1 MDPIGIIIRKI
12 IIIVDWLSKS
22 ALVGVILGFFLRYL
36 LERIEKAKLKVMEE
50 PKEEPFRSSKRIVF
64 RVRHVGGSLPAT
76 NAICYLD
83 VSANEPLSKFLIPKD
98 NGCIL
103 GLCKKCEY
111 TYYLVS
117 REEKEIKSEPLP
129 WSISIPAGFGLQK
142 LPYRHV
148 TNIPVGGE
156 VKINLF
162 DIYKY
167 IDASKNEKFYL
178 IKVHSEYGEIK
189 YPRAC
194 IKLPIDNE
202 TQISNV
208 KISFKLRL
216 AAENLKDFISLSL
229 EIEKEG
235 SEYVIYIST
244 IIPNIIR
251 RILEKAV
258 NTIKKILGKQVSERK
273 RWKTLEELT
282 KEIDWMERVKN
293 FSS

>member
-1 MDPIGIIIRKI
+1 MNSII
-12 IIIVDWLSKS
+12 DWLSTIFS
-22 ALVGVILGFFLRYL
+22 VLVGAITGFLPHSL
-36 LERIEKAKLKVMEE
+36 WERMKKAKLEVMEKPPE
-50 PKEEPFRSSKRIVF
+50 SFLSSKRIVF
-64 RVRHVGGSLPAT
+64 RVRHVGGSLHAT

-83 VSANEPLSKFLIPKD
+83 VSAKRPLREFLVPKE
-98 NGCIL
+98 GGSCTL
-103 GLCKKCEY
+103 PPTCKLCSGK
-111 TYYLVS
+111 YYLTS
-117 REEKEIKSEPLP
+117 PLEKIDSEPLP
-129 WSISIPAGFGLQK
+129 WAIPIPAGFGLQK
-142 LPYRHV
+142 LPYCHV

-167 IDASKNEKFYL
+167 VDTSRNEKFYL
-178 IKVHSEYGEIK
+178 IKVHSEYGVTEH
-189 YPRAC
+189 PRAC

-208 KISFKLRL
+208 NISFKLRL
-216 AAENLKDFISLSL
+216 AAENLKDFTSLSL

-258 NTIKKILGKQVSERK
+258 NTIKKIFGKQVSKRE

>member
-1 MDPIGIIIRKI
+1 MNSII
-12 IIIVDWLSKS
+12 DWLSNPTFS
-22 ALVGVILGFFLRYL
+22 ALVGAITGTVVGSFLHYL
-36 LERIEKAKLKVMEE
+36 WERMKKAKLEIMEKPPE
-50 PKEEPFRSSKRIVF
+50 SFRSSKRMVF
-64 RVRHVGGSLPAT
+64 RVRHVGGSLPAI

-83 VSANEPLSKFLIPKD
+83 VSANKPLREFLVPKED
-98 NGCIL
+98 GCTL
-103 GLCKKCEY
+103 PPTCKLCSGK
-111 TYYLVS
+111 YYLTS
-117 REEKEIKSEPLP
+117 PLERIDSEPLP
-129 WSISIPAGFGLQK
+129 WAIPIPAGFGLQK
-142 LPYRHV
+142 LLYCHV

-167 IDASKNEKFYL
+167 VDTSRNEKFYL
-178 IKVHSEYGEIK
+178 IKVHSEYGVTEH
-189 YPRAC
+189 PRAC

-216 AAENLKDFISLSL
+216 AAENLKDFNPLSL

-235 SEYVIYIST
+235 NGYVIY
-244 IIPNIIR
+244 
-251 RILEKAV
+251 V
-258 NTIKKILGKQVSERK
+258 CTIKKILGKQVSERK

-282 KEIDWMERVKN
+282 KEIDWIGRVKN